1 MVVAFGRRKDLRGD
15 SVGKLSE
22 LGVVNIKWGEDDDGC
37 VYANGLQDYEI
48 DTDNELAVFQGE
60 KCVKVMECVD
70 LCHAVAIVYASEAV
84 CRWNLRNGKTGNG
97 HRINEKGWDIGGRAK

>member
-1 MVVAFGRRKDLRGD
+1 MSR
-15 SVGKLSE
+15 LSD
-22 LGVVNIKWGEDDDGC
+22 LGVVDIKWGEDDDGS

-97 HRINEKGWDIGGRAK
+97 HRINEKGWDIGGRSVRNK